1 MIEIFYLP
9 EYSSQLTPIEQAW
22 SLVKRAVGKKMI
34 KSKAA
39 LKEHMEAGL
48 EKLKGSPK
56 KVRNMFK
63 EPDCCYILA

>member
-1 MIEIFYLP
+1 M
-9 EYSSQLTPIEQAW
+9 
-22 SLVKRAVGKKMI
+22 KRAVGKKMI